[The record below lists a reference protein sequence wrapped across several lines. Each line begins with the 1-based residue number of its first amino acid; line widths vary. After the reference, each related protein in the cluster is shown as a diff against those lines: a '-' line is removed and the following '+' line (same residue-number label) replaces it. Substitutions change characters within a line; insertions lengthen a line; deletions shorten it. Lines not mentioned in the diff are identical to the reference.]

1 MKICYFLLR
10 GCSCFGVG
18 RGGFG
23 RGSRPLL
30 KKAGDRDGFSDGHDP
45 KTR

>member
-10 GCSCFGVG
+10 DVLVG
-18 RGGFG
+18 RGG
-23 RGSRPLL
+23 RPLL
-30 KKAGDRDGFSDGHDP
+30 IKGGIRDGFSDSHDP